1 MNDGLSEKCM
11 LKNLKM
17 YLQGRRDAKR
27 FSELIC
33 DSLLNVLSF
42 GRVSFKHPITTS
54 SFAPRIR
61 TFLDSTFI
69 GKVTLS
75 IIDKLVELD
84 KHYHVDCLVEGYF
97 NDDTHAKFYFD
108 VKNVEI
114 ETISSLNYSITF
126 ECQEYFKRARDGNY
140 NWLAFRLNRTYNG
153 GMLNRLDAFICVKA
167 KEIFDNCAYA
177 NDCDYL
183 FSLRDI
189 LEKCPSKFFVGKYED
204 LEKFKKYGSNKTLC
218 I

>member
-1 MNDGLSEKCM
+1 M
-11 LKNLKM
+11 LNNLKM

-33 DSLLNVLSF
+33 NSPLNVPGF
-42 GRVSFKHPITTS
+42 GCVAFKHPITTS
-54 SFAPRIR
+54 SFAPCIR

-75 IIDKLVELD
+75 IIDKLAKLD
-84 KHYHVDCLVEGYF
+84 KHYHVDCLVEEYF
-97 NDDTHAKFYFD
+97 DDDSHAKFYFD

-114 ETISSLNYSITF
+114 ENISSLNYSITF
-126 ECQEYFKRARDGNY
+126 ECQEYFKRAYDDNY

-153 GMLNRLDAFICVKA
+153 GMPYRLDAFICVKA

-177 NDCDYL
+177 NCCDYL

-189 LEKCPSKFFVGKYED
+189 LEKCPSPLFVGKHED